1 MVVAVAVVVQA
12 VVVVVTV
19 VAVVTVAVVVVVV
32 VVVLLIGRRPDT
44 LYHPALL
51 QHKRK
56 RARYTTVADRAI
68 TGLRS

>member
-1 MVVAVAVVVQA
+1 MVVVVVVVVQA

-19 VAVVTVAVVVVVV
+19 AVVVV

-51 QHKRK
+51 QHKRI
-56 RARYTTVADRAI
+56 RARYTTVADRTI
-68 TGLRS
+68 TGLRSRSEG

>member
-1 MVVAVAVVVQA
+1 MVVAVVAMVAMVVV

-19 VAVVTVAVVVVVV
+19 AVVV

-44 LYHPALL
+44 HYHPALL
-51 QHKRK
+51 QHKRI
-56 RARYTTVADRAI
+56 RARYTTAADHTI